1 MHSPPLLPA
10 AALVNTRAFP
20 YLIDPSIYLMLMPV
34 AFLYVVIVFA
44 AVAVAVALVQ
54 GLAYQVR
61 IGTIEAFS
69 STRNGLWE
77 GKAPVH
83 RLVQTFSLYI

>member
-1 MHSPPLLPA
+1 MLSPPLLQA

-44 AVAVAVALVQ
+44 AVAVALVQ